1 MIRNQNSTTDSA
13 RAHGSEYTLFDQAPD
28 CRVRESKDLGGLGH
42 GADEFYV
49 WTPIALFPYA
59 ILVATVLCLLFF
71 GHALS
76 FHIPFNYLFLHVAV
90 QAQQSEH
97 KALRS

>member
-1 MIRNQNSTTDSA
+1 
-13 RAHGSEYTLFDQAPD
+13 
-28 CRVRESKDLGGLGH
+28 
-42 GADEFYV
+42 
-49 WTPIALFPYA
+49 
-59 ILVATVLCLLFF
+59 VATVLCLLFF